1 MCVIFK
7 VYWRCKK
14 KLCFA
19 IMHTDLDMTRVTF
32 RRGEHNHEPDP
43 KIEQRARKGHFAKMP
58 RKPRRRRVEIEAE
71 AAAARARSAANNN
84 NNEDAIT
91 NSNPPI
97 SPIASIDGADC
108 SMIQSTNMFNN
119 NNDETPAEASDTA
132 LVNPLFTSPSS
143 VQTLDDLAL
152 LSGLTGTSSG
162 SSGSESVTDDLL
174 AILSEAA
181 SELKDS
187 NALSDLRDLL
197 SSNIV
202 GDPNNLLNQAN
213 GMTSPQGMS
222 TLAAAAAAVVDGSGM
237 ILNPHALGRLNK
249 RMINNVLSK
258 FL

>member
-1 MCVIFK
+1 
-7 VYWRCKK
+7 
-14 KLCFA
+14 
-19 IMHTDLDMTRVTF
+19 MHTDLDMTRVTF

-71 AAAARARSAANNN
+71 AAAARALSASKKNKNK
-84 NNEDAIT
+84 DDVT
-91 NSNPPI
+91 NTNPPPI
-97 SPIASIDGADC
+97 SPIASVDGADC

-119 NNDETPAEASDTA
+119 NTDETPMESSDTA
-132 LVNPLFTSPSS
+132 VIFTSPSS
-143 VQTLDDLAL
+143 GQGLEDLAL
-152 LSGLTGTSSG
+152 LSSLTGTSSG
-162 SSGSESVTDDLL
+162 SSSSDSVTDDLL

-187 NALSDLRDLL
+187 TAISDLRDLL
-197 SSNIV
+197 SSNLV
-202 GDPNNLLNQAN
+202 ADPSLLGQASGI
-213 GMTSPQGMS
+213 GMTSPQDIT
-222 TLAAAAAAVVDGSGM
+222 TLAAAAAAAVVDSSGR